1 MYGNYC
7 GPYWS
12 AGKWQTSVVDDS
24 VEPVDDLDSHCRDHD
39 AVYATGGDLETADI
53 DFARRTVGK
62 GSLPTAMGLL
72 VGTQGLSRRAIK
84 RMSKGSK
91 LRGSNKMLYKDRDIE
106 SKDIFTRASDFDFEV
121 VDMPPRWRGNSKP
134 KPSVPTPAVLKAPV
148 IEVPVKRKPLPV
160 NNTTGKGN
168 LNFAPVAMGGVVRSN
183 MRRVIHEKYQNARI
197 AGSSYG
203 SRCNIRNSS
212 SVRQYYLCSVIPMN
226 PAHFTDRFAEI
237 YSGMFEKYR
246 FKNLEIEYFS
256 ESPTSV
262 AGGIVICYVEDVA
275 ATLPTELNGGVL
287 QQTMSQMNA
296 TWTNVWNHVH
306 GVKVPLPDT
315 RWRFTNTTVG
325 KSLNDMYAGYIV
337 AYMDVPAGTT
347 DFGGNLAVH
356 YDVEFESRT
365 LVQPTNVPR
374 SPGAR
379 AIFNIGSGTAG
390 ALVVCSL
397 NTLAGVIHVGGVGM
411 AYVDTLDSTLGTG
424 PASFDALLS
433 TQGAKGNVQ
442 LTSGSPIFF
451 ALHDVTG
458 TVGNLYPDYESAV
471 TDSNEI
477 IYQTTTTTDTFLSV
491 MGYWIISNPAIE
503 A

>member
-39 AVYATGGDLETADI
+39 AVYAIGGDLETADI

-246 FKNLEIEYFS
+246 FKNL
-256 ESPTSV
+256 
-262 AGGIVICYVEDVA
+262 
-275 ATLPTELNGGVL
+275 
-287 QQTMSQMNA
+287 
-296 TWTNVWNHVH
+296 
-306 GVKVPLPDT
+306 
-315 RWRFTNTTVG
+315 
-325 KSLNDMYAGYIV
+325 
-337 AYMDVPAGTT
+337 
-347 DFGGNLAVH
+347 
-356 YDVEFESRT
+356 
-365 LVQPTNVPR
+365 
-374 SPGAR
+374 
-379 AIFNIGSGTAG
+379 
-390 ALVVCSL
+390 
-397 NTLAGVIHVGGVGM
+397 
-411 AYVDTLDSTLGTG
+411 
-424 PASFDALLS
+424 
-433 TQGAKGNVQ
+433 
-442 LTSGSPIFF
+442 
-451 ALHDVTG
+451 
-458 TVGNLYPDYESAV
+458 
-471 TDSNEI
+471 
-477 IYQTTTTTDTFLSV
+477 
-491 MGYWIISNPAIE
+491 
-503 A
+503 